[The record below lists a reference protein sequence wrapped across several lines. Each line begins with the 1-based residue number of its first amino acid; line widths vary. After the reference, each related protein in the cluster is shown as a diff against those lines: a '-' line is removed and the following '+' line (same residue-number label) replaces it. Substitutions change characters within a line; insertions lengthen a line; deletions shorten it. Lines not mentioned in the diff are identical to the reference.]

1 MGVGIGQR
9 GTDAHPC
16 AYSIFLVPVL
26 VGFLRNRTHS
36 LTAVLRRGSTNLLT
50 ALPMVLLLAAC
61 GSSGTGQGV
70 GTIVVPL
77 PASPQPEPSGIAQQQ
92 PNLKH
97 IHAIATHDG
106 GHHLLLGTHTG
117 IATAVPGGTPQP
129 IVAGPKG
136 DVLQVVYGGGSTFL
150 AAGHAIGVWI
160 SNDDGINWGMAS
172 ADVAG
177 FDVHGL
183 AVDPRNHTT
192 VFAYAVGKGMMVSTD
207 AGSHWTHH
215 VGFADTNY
223 LTGLTVTGD
232 GTLLAGSPEL
242 GILASTDRGANFVP
256 VRNATG
262 QVYSLASAATNGDV
276 VIVAAQTGLF
286 LTFDGGK
293 NWSVGDPSVAITGVA
308 VDPATST
315 HLYAGTADGTLS
327 TSTDGGTTW
336 VNY

>member
-1 MGVGIGQR
+1 M
-9 GTDAHPC
+9 
-16 AYSIFLVPVL
+16 
-26 VGFLRNRTHS
+26 
-36 LTAVLRRGSTNLLT
+36 LRRGLTCLLT
-50 ALPMVLLLAAC
+50 ALPTIVLLAAC
-61 GSSGTGQGV
+61 GPFGSTQG
-70 GTIVVPL
+70 GGAIVVPL
-77 PASPQPEPSGIAQQQ
+77 PATPQPEPSGIAQLQ

-97 IHAIATHDG
+97 IHALATRDG

-117 IATAVPGGTPQP
+117 IATATPGGSPQP
-129 IVAGPKG
+129 IATGPKG
-136 DVLQVVYGGGSTFL
+136 DVLQLVYGGGSTFF
-150 AAGHAIGVWI
+150 AAGHAISVWI
-160 SNDDGINWGMAS
+160 SNDDGVNWGMAS

-183 AVDPRNHTT
+183 AVDPRNHTD
-192 VFAYAVGKGMMVSTD
+192 VYAYAVGKGLLVSSD
-207 AGSHWTHH
+207 AGLHWTHRA
-215 VGFADTNY
+215 GFADNNY

-262 QVYSLASAATNGDV
+262 GVYGLASASTNGDV

-286 LTFDGGK
+286 LTQDGGK

-308 VDPATST
+308 VDLANSS